1 MPIGLVYDDK
11 GRFRSQVAIHIGPPI
26 DVDAWVDRYRDDDHA
41 AVRGLTDL
49 LAQRLHEITLNH
61 ASWEEAAVID
71 RAAAITVLG
80 DRDPGPASRSSRSA
94 AR

>member
-1 MPIGLVYDDK
+1 M
-11 GRFRSQVAIHIGPPI
+11 
-26 DVDAWVDRYRDDDHA
+26 
-41 AVRGLTDL
+41 RGLTDL

-80 DRDPGPASRSSRSA
+80 DRDAGTREPVVRGAQRAEPRARGRDPGHWR
-94 AR
+94 